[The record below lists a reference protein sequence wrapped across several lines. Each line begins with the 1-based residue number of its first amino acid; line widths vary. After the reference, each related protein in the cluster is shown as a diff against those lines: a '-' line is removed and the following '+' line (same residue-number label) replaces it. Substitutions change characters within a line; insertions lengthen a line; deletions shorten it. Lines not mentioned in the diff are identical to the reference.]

1 MYVVR
6 EGGGYIY
13 AKAFMWEV
21 CEDVSGTSRYITN
34 LLGYFANYF
43 IKFFNVRFGE
53 RDGVVCISYAMFN
66 YGVEDIDFLFEAS
79 R

>member
-6 EGGGYIY
+6 EEGGYIY
-13 AKAFMWEV
+13 AKTFMWEV
-21 CEDVSGTSRYITN
+21 CEDFSGASRYITN
-34 LLGYFANYF
+34 FLGYFANYF

-53 RDGVVCISYAMFN
+53 RDSVVFISYARFN
-66 YGVEDIDFLFEAS
+66 YGVEDIDFLFEVS